1 MAVRGRWWR
10 IDPVHPDDWDWVPYP
25 SPRGRF
31 DPLSGRFRV
40 RYAANRPTA
49 AARER
54 FGERAMTA
62 ADGDL
67 WLVALDGLPAAVHLT
82 RQATLDALGLDDR
95 VSTGRLDVDRRLAP
109 DPLLATCGQ
118 LADRLYDWWD
128 GRPPPLVYRTR
139 TMPAEGRSLAF
150 GRHSPYRVRS
160 ARPLR
165 EATALCAWLVL
176 HAGFTVPE
184 GWL

>member
-1 MAVRGRWWR
+1 
-10 IDPVHPDDWDWVPYP
+10 VHPDAWDWTPYRA
-25 SPRGRF
+25 PRGRF

-54 FGERAMTA
+54 FPERALTA
-62 ADGDL
+62 TDGDL
-67 WLVALDGLPAAVHLT
+67 WLVALDGLPAALHLT

-118 LADRLYDWWD
+118 LADRLSDWWD

-150 GRHSPYRVRS
+150 GLHCGYRVRS

-165 EATALCAWLVL
+165 QATALHAWLVL
-176 HAGFTVPE
+176 QAGFTVPE
-184 GWL
+184 AWLGS